1 MVNKKKEEVKQIPIS
16 NYIIVLVVSLLVV
29 VLVLYL
35 RSFYLGYQESK
46 LNTSYFSIKKVNE
59 ITKDDI
65 EFSLS
70 EYRDAILYV
79 GYTGSKS
86 LYDTERKIYK
96 ELEKNNL
103 IDIVV
108 YFNATDLIEN
118 NEYLEILKKNF
129 PELVDN
135 INDLPLIIIIKDG
148 KGIEVINSEFEKL
161 DYKELR
167 KVIKKNE
174 IE

>member
-1 MVNKKKEEVKQIPIS
+1 MVNKKSEERQIPFK
-16 NYIIVLVVSLLVV
+16 NYIIVLIVS
-29 VLVLYL
+29 VLVIIAALYA
-35 RSFYLGYQESK
+35 RSFYMRYQASK
-46 LNTSYFSIKKVNE
+46 LNISYFVSKKVNE
-59 ITKDDI
+59 ITKDDM

-70 EYRDAILYV
+70 EYRDAVLYV
-79 GYTGSKS
+79 GYTGSRS
-86 LYDTERKIYK
+86 VYDMEKNIYK

-108 YFNATDLIEN
+108 YFNATGLMEN
-118 NEYLEILKKNF
+118 GEYLEILKKRF
-129 PELVDN
+129 PELKEE
-135 INDLPLIIIIKDG
+135 INTIPLIIIVKDG
-148 KGIEVINSEFEKL
+148 KGIEVINSEFEKI